1 MKENDSFDPSIFER
15 LKKAESEHFW
25 FQIRKKWIYDK
36 ISKFISPPAKVLEVG
51 CGTGNVSSFLAKKGY
66 VVTGYEYYREAINMA
81 WPGFEK
87 VQGDA
92 NNLPFQE
99 NCFDVVGLFD
109 VIEHFYDDITLL
121 KEAMRVVKKQ
131 GIVVIT
137 VPARKELWSYIDEKA
152 LHKRRYTK
160 DMLIQIFFEVRLTPL
175 LFEYMFMSLYLP
187 MKYMRGKNK
196 KTNNQFKINRLINTM
211 LEGFFDIERLISQ
224 GISLPIGTSIIA
236 VARKKSNL

>member
-51 CGTGNVSSFLAKKGY
+51 CGTGNVSSFLAEKGY

-81 WPGFEK
+81 WPGFKK

-92 NNLPFQE
+92 NNLPFKE
-99 NCFDVVGLFD
+99 NCFDIVGLFD
-109 VIEHFYDDITLL
+109 VIEHFNDDASPL
-121 KEAMRVVKKQ
+121 KEVMRVVKK
-131 GIVVIT
+131 GGMVVIT
-137 VPARKELWSYIDEKA
+137 VPAREELWSYIDEKA

-160 DMLIQIFFEVRLTPL
+160 EMLKQIFSEVGLAL
-175 LFEYMFMSLYLP
+175 LLLEYMFMSLYFP
-187 MKYMRGKNK
+187 MKRLRGKNK
-196 KTNNQFKINRLINTM
+196 KTNNQFKINRFVNT
-211 LEGFFDIERLISQ
+211 LLKIIFNFESLIS
-224 GISLPIGTSIIA
+224 ICLPLPVGTSIIA
-236 VARKKSNL
+236 VARKKT